1 MEGGS
6 SSRVNIVIL
15 DACRTN
21 RSFRSFRSSL
31 NGLSQPRI
39 QPVGSIIAFS
49 TAPGTVAYDGEG
61 RNSPYVSELS
71 KHLLTPGLKI
81 EDIFKRV
88 RIGVRQRTSRKPTP
102 QIPWENSSLMGDFYF
117 IYTDG
122 VTSQQPSYSEDKPNL
137 QNQESNIHSD
147 NQINITDIHGDE
159 MWNLIKDS
167 KDVNEFKLFLES
179 YPNSRHKPLIKLK
192 IHRINEK
199 EKTKKRERPY
209 FDVWIKTERY
219 PGESIE
225 ESLVRYTKKF
235 FVSRNGWGYIRG
247 HFVDQIKKEY
257 ECFKKYKDKFKCY
270 K

>member
-81 EDIFKRV
+81 EDISKLYVNRGPGSFAGIR
-88 RIGVRQRTSRKPTP
+88 
-102 QIPWENSSLMGDFYF
+102 NSLAVVKGIYVAKKIDYYCFSFDDF
-117 IYTDG
+117 
-122 VTSQQPSYSEDKPNL
+122 DKSNRGKYEKVPNL
-137 QNQESNIHSD
+137 CEKLNIKK
-147 NQINITDIHGDE
+147 
-159 MWNLIKDS
+159 NLINPIYLS
-167 KDVNEFKLFLES
+167 
-179 YPNSRHKPLIKLK
+179 
-192 IHRINEK
+192 
-199 EKTKKRERPY
+199 
-209 FDVWIKTERY
+209 
-219 PGESIE
+219 
-225 ESLVRYTKKF
+225 
-235 FVSRNGWGYIRG
+235 
-247 HFVDQIKKEY
+247 
-257 ECFKKYKDKFKCY
+257 
-270 K
+270 